1 MKKYCLFLSLVLC
14 AVLFI
19 VGCDQRQSTIQ
30 QITSPTAII
39 VPSITP
45 TEEVDNTITPQSIY
59 QLGIS
64 DRLGM
69 GDFYG
74 FAISPDGKTL
84 AVATSS
90 GIFLYDRDTLVQK
103 QFIDF
108 PITDESDIWRA
119 NYQVITYSPDGKFLA
134 FGRKDIYIWNITE
147 NHLEYT
153 IRNLLNDYSIVDIK
167 FSPKGDTIAA
177 MSMGTYSACDAWG
190 GNYTLYTA
198 EMYTKLLY
206 SDYFC
211 PEVGNFFFDFSSNGT
226 ITYVGGSPGNYQTS
240 VVNSSTGDILQRQGY
255 LGTVSSISPDGS
267 KLSNPVDQ
275 QSATSDS
282 ETADKNDSSSSSYSE
297 ITNIIDPLTKKIIN
311 RVNGNLIFL
320 QDPQNRQLLIN
331 GDQWDLVDA
340 NQKEICHFSKLLRLS
355 FDYIVSDYQISEN
368 ELIFWNNW
376 TQKIEFWNLQSCD
389 LDKDLFI
396 PNIDYAFYLLE
407 NGNLL
412 LTQDNQNVYLWN
424 IGNKKIEST
433 ISRQKELVSA
443 FPDSFKSD
451 PSAIYNI
458 YTFGAGHTIIFY
470 ISYPTFSLVVWDIDQ
485 GKVISTYT
493 ADANWENS
501 IKVSPDQ
508 NILAYSDR
516 RGVYLWNIGTTNY
529 QLFLPIENATKFA
542 FSSDSSKI
550 MIANKEMV
558 QYYDALKGNILNS
571 EKLHT
576 DQYVSA
582 FSTDSHLFVDDN
594 PSGPYICSM
603 KGNNCDPLKDYPP
616 ITLNPNSQLTQKEN
630 NAYPSYDQFVFND
643 TDQILLQ
650 IMDNGNQCN
659 LRFWDTNT
667 GKIIREIPFPQYISD
682 AHFSPDNKTLYTTSD
697 GLIYFW
703 KIIPLQ

>member
-1 MKKYCLFLSLVLC
+1 MKKYCLFLSLILCSVLI
-14 AVLFI
+14 F

-30 QITSPTAII
+30 QIASPTAII

-45 TEEVDNTITPQSIY
+45 TEETENTITPQSIY

-84 AVATSS
+84 AIATSS
-90 GIFLYDRDTLVQK
+90 GIFLYDRDTLAQK

-108 PITDESDIWRA
+108 PEIYGRFNSQAIA
-119 NYQVITYSPDGKFLA
+119 YSPDGKFLA
-134 FGRKDIYIWNITE
+134 FGKKDIYIWNLAG
-147 NHLEYT
+147 NRLEYT
-153 IRNLLNDYSIVDIK
+153 IRNLLKDYSIVDIK

-177 MSMGTYSACDAWG
+177 MSMGTYDACDARG
-190 GNYTLYTA
+190 GNYALYTA
-198 EMYTKLLY
+198 DIYTKLLY
-206 SDYFC
+206 SDLFC
-211 PEVGNFFFDFSSNGT
+211 PEAGDYFFDFSNNGT
-226 ITYVGGSPGNYQTS
+226 VAFVGDSIGDYQVS
-240 VVNSSTGDILQRQGY
+240 IVDSSTGDILKRQGY
-255 LGTVSSISPDGS
+255 HGTVSSISPDGS

-275 QSATSDS
+275 QSTPSDS
-282 ETADKNDSSSSSYSE
+282 ETADNNDSSNSSYSE
-297 ITNIIDPLTKKIIN
+297 ITNIINPLTNKIIN

-340 NQKEICHFSKLLRLS
+340 NQNEICHFSQSPNLS
-355 FDYIVSDYQISEN
+355 FDYLVSDYTISEN
-368 ELIFWNNW
+368 ELIYWNDW

-407 NGNLL
+407 NGKLL

-424 IGNKKIEST
+424 IENKKIEST

-443 FPDSFKSD
+443 FPNSFKTNPD
-451 PSAIYNI
+451 TIYNI
-458 YTFGAGHTIIFY
+458 HTFGVGHTVIFY

-508 NILAYSDR
+508 KMVAYSTRKGIYIWD
-516 RGVYLWNIGTTNY
+516 IGTKNFR
-529 QLFLPIENATKFA
+529 LFLPLENVNEFSFNSNSTQLFA
-542 FSSDSSKI
+542 
-550 MIANKEMV
+550 AN
-558 QYYDALKGNILNS
+558 Q
-571 EKLHT
+571 EKLLSYDVLNGNT
-576 DQYVSA
+576 LSSVDLQSDQFVST
-582 FSTDSHLFVDDN
+582 FSNISNNFVDDN
-594 PSGPYICSM
+594 PSLLSICSIN
-603 KGNNCDPLKDYPP
+603 GNNCYPLKEYPP

-630 NAYPSYDQFVFND
+630 NAYPSYDKFVFNS

-650 IMDNGNQCN
+650 IMHNGDQSN

-682 AHFSPDNKTLYTTSD
+682 AQFSPDNKTLYTTSD

-703 KIIPLQ
+703 KINTPQ